1 MMYSDMIDTYK
12 KAHSEKQGS
21 SKDQKAAELAAA
33 ETTPKEPRKE
43 LDSVYAFVSL
53 EDALQDTGSVSL
65 VSEAGGQENSLTS
78 AVDGEVAD
86 GEGFMLRRMQEKVL
100 QLTFKLEGLE
110 VSSKHF

>member
-1 MMYSDMIDTYK
+1 
-12 KAHSEKQGS
+12 
-21 SKDQKAAELAAA
+21 
-33 ETTPKEPRKE
+33 
-43 LDSVYAFVSL
+43 
-53 EDALQDTGSVSL
+53 L